1 MATANCRSCNSETQS
16 GTRGQCSRGSRSRTG
31 TAIGVAGR
39 GTRQLQEAEAKVQ
52 SAVAYRNEAKLQVRQ
67 AELALE
73 RNTVRASD
81 AGSHSKSGRIS
92 WIASPWVLRQ
102 TAGQSSSTVVEMYD
116 PQKLQVRVDV
126 RLEDVPMVTPGQQVN
141 IETASSADV
150 IHGQVLQITSS
161 ANIQKNTLEVK
172 VELLDPPLSVSP
184 EMLVTAAF
192 LAPKATHRRFIE
204 RVGAHI
210 RSRVSRAGQRFAI
223 VFMDSR

>member
-1 MATANCRSCNSETQS
+1 MGLET
-16 GTRGQCSRGSRSRTG
+16 
-31 TAIGVAGR
+31 
-39 GTRQLQEAEAKVQ
+39 
-52 SAVAYRNEAKLQVRQ
+52 
-67 AELALE
+67 
-73 RNTVRASD
+73 
-81 AGSHSKSGRIS
+81 
-92 WIASPWVLRQ
+92 

-172 VELLDPPLSVSP
+172 VELLDPPLAVSP

-192 LAPKATHRRFIE
+192 LAPKSDISSDSMREAE
-204 RVGAHI
+204 RI
-210 RSRVSRAGQRFAI
+210 FTIVS
-223 VFMDSR
+223 MDSR